1 MQLALLMILPTRM
14 PTVMMLSVTQAP
26 LSSLH
31 TQSLTTA
38 NDNTDSDLLGSGLH
52 WIMINSLE
60 AEALSF
66 TNSCFN
72 LVILAVPF
80 SLLYPSWTNPS
91 QWIVAFQN
99 HLAPQLSL
107 CHVGGTTNFSL
118 SYPPVLPEASSCY
131 PQTLTCC
138 DLPRFDPSP
147 QRKHI
152 STERNSR
159 TSVHP
164 CCARPYMASAFSLRA
179 LGPSEACISVGLPK
193 ISQVMGMAELA
204 WHWVPVLQST
214 TSASMR
220 PLDSWHAAPCAPSPN
235 REHWQQYRSMEMS
248 SVGHTHAALAFNEAT
263 GGWADC
269 RATPS
274 TASQLHGHKWL
285 HDGSKHASNFCPHW
299 HSARERLQVWL
310 EVYLIQM
317 AAWKSGSL

>member
-26 LSSLH
+26 LSSHH

-52 WIMINSLE
+52 WIMINALE

-66 TNSCFN
+66 ANSRFN
-72 LVILAVPF
+72 LVVLAVPF
-80 SLLYPSWTNPS
+80 SLLYPSWTNPF
-91 QWIVAFQN
+91 QWIAAFRN

-159 TSVHP
+159 TAVHP
-164 CCARPYMASAFSLRA
+164 CCARPYMASAFSWEHLAQVRLVSLSASRRSPKWWEWQSSPGTGCQSSRAPPVPAWGLWTAGTLLRVRLPQTASTGSSTEAWKWVPWGTHTQHLPPTRQLVAELTAGLLPA
-179 LGPSEACISVGLPK
+179 LPPSCMGTSGRTTVANMPAISVHTDTVQG
-193 ISQVMGMAELA
+193 
-204 WHWVPVLQST
+204 
-214 TSASMR
+214 SA
-220 PLDSWHAAPCAPSPN
+220 
-235 REHWQQYRSMEMS
+235 
-248 SVGHTHAALAFNEAT
+248 
-263 GGWADC
+263 C
-269 RATPS
+269 RF
-274 TASQLHGHKWL
+274 G
-285 HDGSKHASNFCPHW
+285 
-299 HSARERLQVWL
+299 
-310 EVYLIQM
+310 
-317 AAWKSGSL
+317 